1 MPEPYKTPTSKQ
13 SNKMQFRKF
22 TKRAIAVLILILI
35 LSAAAWAWYAACGGV
50 SHKEIKDAVQE
61 SAKRVE
67 GHIDL
72 RCDTMERKLDRIESK
87 LDRLIELATPK
98 LPDNMI
104 PAE

>member
-1 MPEPYKTPTSKQ
+1 
-13 SNKMQFRKF
+13 MQFRKF

-35 LSAAAWAWYAACGGV
+35 LSAAWAWYAACGGV

-87 LDRLIELATPK
+87 LDRLIDMVAPK
-98 LPDNMI
+98 LPDGMK
-104 PAE
+104 AVE

>member
-1 MPEPYKTPTSKQ
+1 
-13 SNKMQFRKF
+13 MQFRKF
-22 TKRAIAVLILILI
+22 TKRAIVVLILILI
-35 LSAAAWAWYAACGGV
+35 LAAALWVWYAACGGV

-87 LDRLIELATPK
+87 LDRLIDMVAPK
-98 LPDNMI
+98 LPDGI
-104 PAE
+104 KAAE